1 MGQETAWVDCA
12 WEIITQSTLVVL
24 TEGLPPISTKLLEKI
39 QRWEFI
45 DLSSLLSGEPS
56 ASKSETV
63 TLSHE
68 GQQILVV
75 GPQSQLQPSRH
86 KKQIVDFATRS
97 RLWTSPHGL
106 RPSQF
111 MLQGWWQ

>member
-1 MGQETAWVDCA
+1 MGFTK
-12 WEIITQSTLVVL
+12 EIIKQSTLLVL
-24 TEGLPPISTKLLEKI
+24 TEGLPPISAKLLEKI

-68 GQQILVV
+68 GQQIFVV
-75 GPQSQLQPSRH
+75 DPQSQLQPSRR
-86 KKQIVDFATRS
+86 KKQIVDFPTWDLAFS
-97 RLWTSPHGL
+97 IYAAGL
-106 RPSQF
+106 AAVNSTTKEQV
-111 MLQGWWQ
+111 MG